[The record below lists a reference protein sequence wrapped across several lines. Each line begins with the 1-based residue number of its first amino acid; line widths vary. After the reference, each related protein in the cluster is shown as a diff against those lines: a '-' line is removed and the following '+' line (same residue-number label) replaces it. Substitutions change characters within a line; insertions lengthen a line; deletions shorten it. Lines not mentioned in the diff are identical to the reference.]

1 MSTSTTEGPATRPDA
16 DSSSSEGTTAR
27 PARWAPRHWGMS
39 WTGLLLA
46 VVLFCLS
53 LTPSLLPRPA
63 LYMGLIGGL
72 AATTGYAL
80 GVFIAWALRAM
91 EVPAPGE
98 RGRRTAWIGLA
109 IGGVLM
115 CLLSLFLGWQW
126 QEEVRVLVGEE
137 PAGLSMYVV
146 PVIAVVVF
154 AVLLLIG
161 RGIRGIA
168 RLLTRGLG
176 RFIPAPLSRVLVVV
190 ALLLVGWWIASG
202 ILPRV
207 FLDTVDGIYAEVNDS
222 TAPGVT
228 QPLSPLRSG
237 SPESLVPWD
246 TLGQTGRTFVAQGP
260 NPEQITALTGRP
272 AQEPIRVY
280 VGMDSTETIPEG
292 AALAVAELMRTR
304 AFEREV
310 LVVAG
315 VTGTGWLE
323 PQSVDSIE
331 YIWGGD
337 TAIVG
342 LQYSFL
348 PSWISFIIDRQRPAE
363 AGQALFDAVYGEWSR
378 LPRESRP
385 RLIVY
390 GLSLGSYAMQSA
402 FATVGGMQ
410 NQTDG
415 ALFVGTPNFTEPWGT
430 LERQRDP
437 GSPEWKPVYR
447 AGTQVRFAPNS
458 VDFDALPG
466 PWLPPRIAYLQH
478 ANDPVVWWSY
488 DLIAQEPDWLKEPR
502 GPGVSPSMRWIPV
515 VTFLQVTVDQF
526 FGVTVPNGNGHNY
539 PNTIVEAWVLVTQPP
554 DWSPEE
560 TARIQAVIDPMPT
573 T

>member
-1 MSTSTTEGPATRPDA
+1 MAVDAPAAAEDPLAERPR
-16 DSSSSEGTTAR
+16 GL
-27 PARWAPRHWGMS
+27 ARWAPRHWGLS

-46 VVLFCLS
+46 VVVFCLS

-72 AATTGYAL
+72 AAATGYAL
-80 GVFIAWALRAM
+80 GAFIAWALRRM
-91 EVPAPGE
+91 EVPAPGPT
-98 RGRRTAWIGLA
+98 GRRRAWIALA
-109 IGGVLM
+109 VGAPLM
-115 CLLSLFLGWQW
+115 CLVSLFLGWQW

-161 RGIRGIA
+161 RGIRGIT
-168 RLLTRGLG
+168 RLITHTLG
-176 RFIPAPLSRVLVVV
+176 RLVPLPLARVVTVV

-202 ILPRV
+202 ILPRA
-207 FLDTVDGIYAEVNDS
+207 FLSTVDSIYAQVNDS
-222 TAPGVT
+222 TEPGVT
-228 QPLSPLRSG
+228 PPKSPLRSG
-237 SPESLVPWD
+237 SPESLVSWD
-246 TLGQTGRTFVAQGP
+246 SLGQTGRTFVAQGP
-260 NPEQITALTGRP
+260 DAAQITAVTGRP
-272 AQEPIRVY
+272 AIEPIRVY
-280 VGMDSTETIPEG
+280 VGMDSTSTLQDD
-292 AALAVAELMRTR
+292 ADLAVAELVRTGAFDR
-304 AFEREV
+304 AV

-323 PQSVDSIE
+323 PQSVDAVE
-331 YIWGGD
+331 YVWSGD

-363 AGQALFDAVYGEWSR
+363 AGQALFDAVYRAWSQ
-378 LPRESRP
+378 LPLQDRP
-385 RLIVY
+385 KLIVY

-402 FATVGGMQ
+402 FATVGGIE
-410 NQTDG
+410 NQTNG

-437 GSPEWKPVYR
+437 GSPQWKPVYR
-447 AGTQVRFAPNS
+447 NGQNARFAPAS
-458 VDFDALPG
+458 SGFAEPTA
-466 PWLPPRIAYLQH
+466 PWRDTRVAFLQH

-488 DLIAQEPDWLKEPR
+488 DLIAQEPDWLREPR

>member
-1 MSTSTTEGPATRPDA
+1 MTADA
-16 DSSSSEGTTAR
+16 PELTDDPEAEGTRKTAR
-27 PARWAPRHWGMS
+27 WGPQHWQLS

-80 GVFIAWALRAM
+80 GAFIAWALRRM
-91 EVPAPGE
+91 EVPAPGPA
-98 RGRRTAWIGLA
+98 GRRRAWIVLAVGAPLMGLA
-109 IGGVLM
+109 
-115 CLLSLFLGWQW
+115 SLVLGWKW

-146 PVIAVVVF
+146 PVIAAVVF
-154 AVLLLIG
+154 AALLLIG

-168 RLLTRGLG
+168 RLITRVLG
-176 RFIPAPLSRVLVVV
+176 RFVPVPLARVVAVV
-190 ALLLVGWWIASG
+190 ALLLIGWWIASG
-202 ILPRV
+202 VLPRV
-207 FLDTVDGIYAEVNDS
+207 FLDTVDSMYAQVNDS
-222 TAPGVT
+222 TEPGVT
-228 QPLSPLRSG
+228 QPMSPLRSG

-246 TLGQTGRTFVAQGP
+246 TLGQTGRTFVSQGP
-260 NPEQITALTGRP
+260 DAEQITALTGRP

-280 VGMDSTETIPEG
+280 VGMDTTETIPEG

-437 GSPEWKPVYR
+437 GSPQWKPVYR
-447 AGTQVRFAPNS
+447 NGEHARFAPES
-458 VDFDALPG
+458 SGFAEPAG
-466 PWLPPRIAYLQH
+466 PWRDTRVAFLQH

-539 PNTIVEAWVLVTQPP
+539 PNTIVDAWVEVTQPP
-554 DWSPEE
+554 NWSPEE
-560 TARIQAVIDPMPT
+560 TARVQAVIDTMPT